1 MNQGT
6 EADFLTKSHLE
17 TCPSGVWPK
26 SGHIQC
32 HSVWWVMLE
41 HGGTYLY
48 PTLGRLRWEVCKL
61 GASLDYTERP
71 SHKYS
76 KDELEWFG
84 NGKEAWMTPLREH
97 SCPTLSY
104 WSTCQQQMECKEKST
119 RVYGSRVQEAGYAYP
134 PDVKVQSHHSQA
146 ECSSHQDC
154 PWLRM
159 ELTVGLGRRLSG
171 LSSTKA
177 KTRVWSK
184 YMYVSFY
191 SFFGIQ
197 DILCYWK
204 TLILYDDLFL
214 MKIQRQLETLGFH
227 LFNMTTFVMLD
238 ECVFA
243 VILCRIFVGQHE
255 VHVLTVGVLD
265 SCFPQNRALSLK
277 WVSLESSSF
286 LLYNFLFSNFYF
298 WYYIYLHYFPLPF
311 SSQCTPLL
319 CFKFKFM
326 ASFSFV
332 VDRYIDVDIDICL
345 CIHIYIHI
353 FLHTQVQPAQSI

>member
-1 MNQGT
+1 MRGLQTRSQSGLHRETLSQILKRWTGVVWKWKGSLNDTPKGTFLSYPVILVNLPTADGMQREINQG
-6 EADFLTKSHLE
+6 
-17 TCPSGVWPK
+17 VW
-26 SGHIQC
+26 
-32 HSVWWVMLE
+32 
-41 HGGTYLY
+41 
-48 PTLGRLRWEVCKL
+48 
-61 GASLDYTERP
+61 
-71 SHKYS
+71 
-76 KDELEWFG
+76 
-84 NGKEAWMTPLREH
+84 
-97 SCPTLSY
+97 
-104 WSTCQQQMECKEKST
+104 QQS
-119 RVYGSRVQEAGYAYP
+119 SRSRYAYP